1 MKLKFRKSKAKA
13 KALGFTFASITNVEQ
28 SPHFNE
34 FMDWLNKNQYGQ
46 LDFLHEKYVIDS
58 RREPSQLLDNAQSMI
73 VLGVNYGPLPH
84 QEHENPLRFGKIASY
99 AQFEDYHAIIK
110 SKATALMDSINSD
123 RSQKIDSK
131 IFIDSGPLM
140 EKDFAFAA
148 GLGWIGKNSLLI
160 HPVLGSF
167 SFLCCIIT
175 NEMVGEI
182 PNHCE
187 DLCGDCQLCMQA
199 CPTKCI
205 SGDHTINV
213 SRCISYLT
221 IEFKGIIPRDL
232 RGQIGDWIF
241 GCDVCQSVC
250 PHNLNIPIPQSKLF
264 FGAERIFDGNL
275 DLCEEM
281 ALSEK
286 AFSIKYQ
293 GTPLIRASYEQYQRN
308 LIITAGNNHEH
319 IFAEPLNNYLFFG
332 SENLRAHAAWALG
345 EIASEDCINILQT
358 QLENEKSTF
367 VKEEIEFALYNQ
379 R

>member
-1 MKLKFRKSKAKA
+1 
-13 KALGFTFASITNVEQ
+13 
-28 SPHFNE
+28 
-34 FMDWLNKNQYGQ
+34 
-46 LDFLHEKYVIDS
+46 
-58 RREPSQLLDNAQSMI
+58 
-73 VLGVNYGPLPH
+73 
-84 QEHENPLRFGKIASY
+84 
-99 AQFEDYHAIIK
+99 
-110 SKATALMDSINSD
+110 
-123 RSQKIDSK
+123 
-131 IFIDSGPLM
+131 
-140 EKDFAFAA
+140 
-148 GLGWIGKNSLLI
+148 
-160 HPVLGSF
+160 
-167 SFLCCIIT
+167 
-175 NEMVGEI
+175 MVGEI